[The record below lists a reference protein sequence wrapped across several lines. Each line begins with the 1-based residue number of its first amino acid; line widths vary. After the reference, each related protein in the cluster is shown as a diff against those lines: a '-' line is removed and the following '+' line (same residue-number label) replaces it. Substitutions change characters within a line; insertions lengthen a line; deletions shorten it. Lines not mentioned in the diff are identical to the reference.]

1 MFEQEM
7 ELEKHQSSALPLLL
21 IVGII
26 VALVGIAGY
35 FLIQSRK
42 SLAPAEAS
50 QVVTNILN
58 AQEPPAV
65 SFHSGLIRD
74 GYEENAKDPRYRLLE
89 RAGVITIGKSKKD
102 KTPVSLTAKGEDLI
116 KQIAGVKQKND
127 DEGNPG
133 YTIPLATRK
142 MISVT
147 DVKMNRPD
155 HALITYTWKWEP
167 NALGEEFDA
176 SSGKLAGFNTWERVT
191 LIDKHGARFYKEAPA
206 TVTVNVVNARNG
218 WQVTTEEKLTE

>member
-42 SLAPAEAS
+42 SLSPAEAS
-50 QVVTNILN
+50 QVATNILN

-65 SFHSGLIRD
+65 SFHVGMVPD

-89 RAGVITIGKSKKD
+89 KAGVITIGKSKNN

-116 KQIAGVKQKND
+116 KQIQGVKQKD
-127 DEGNPG
+127 DEGKQAF
-133 YTIPLATRK
+133 TIPLAERK
-142 MISVT
+142 LVAVLN
-147 DVKMNRPD
+147 VKMNGPER
-155 HALITYTWKWEP
+155 ASITYTWKWAP
-167 NALGEEFDA
+167 NALGNEFDA
-176 SSGKLAGFNTWERVT
+176 SAGKLAGFSTWDRVT
-191 LIDKHGARFYKEAPA
+191 LIDKQGARFYQETPPP
-206 TVTVNVVNARNG
+206 VTVNVVDTKKG
-218 WQVTTEEKLTE
+218 WQVTAEERLTE

>member
-35 FLIQSRK
+35 FLIQSRR

-58 AQEPPAV
+58 AQDPPAV
-65 SFHSGLIRD
+65 SFHVGMVPD

-89 RAGVITIGKSKKD
+89 KAGVITIGKATKD
-102 KTPVSLTAKGEDLI
+102 KTPVALTAKGEDLV
-116 KQIAGVKQKND
+116 KQIQGVKQKKDN
-127 DEGNPG
+127 EGNEG
-133 YTIPLATRK
+133 YTIPLAERK
-142 MISVT
+142 LVSVST
-147 DVKMNRPD
+147 VKMNGPD
-155 HALITYTWKWEP
+155 RASISYTWKWVP
-167 NALGEEFDA
+167 NALGNEFDA
-176 SSGKLAGFNTWERVT
+176 SAGKLAGFNTWERVT
-191 LIDKHGARFYKEAPA
+191 LIDKHGARFFQETPPPI
-206 TVTVNVVNARNG
+206 TVNVVDTKKG
-218 WQVTTEEKLTE
+218 WQVATEERLTE

>member
-42 SLAPAEAS
+42 SLSPAEAS
-50 QVVTNILN
+50 QVATNILN

-65 SFHSGLIRD
+65 SFHVGMVPD

-89 RAGVITIGKSKKD
+89 KAGVITIGKSKNN

-116 KQIAGVKQKND
+116 KQIQGVKQKD
-127 DEGNPG
+127 DEGKQAF
-133 YTIPLATRK
+133 TIPLAERK
-142 MISVT
+142 LVAVLS
-147 DVKMNRPD
+147 VKMNGPER
-155 HALITYTWKWEP
+155 ASITYTWKWAP
-167 NALGEEFDA
+167 NALGNEFDA
-176 SSGKLAGFNTWERVT
+176 SAGKLAGFSTWDRVT
-191 LIDKHGARFYKEAPA
+191 LIDKQGARFYQETPPP
-206 TVTVNVVNARNG
+206 VTVNVVDTKKG
-218 WQVTTEEKLTE
+218 WQVTAEERLTE

>member
-35 FLIQSRK
+35 FLIQSRR

-58 AQEPPAV
+58 AQDPPAV
-65 SFHSGLIRD
+65 SFHVGMIPV

-89 RAGVITIGKSKKD
+89 KAGVIAIGKPTKD
-102 KTPVSLTAKGEDLI
+102 KTPVTLTAKGEDLI
-116 KQIAGVKQKND
+116 KQIQGVKQKKDN
-127 DEGNPG
+127 EGNEG
-133 YTIPLATRK
+133 YTIPLAERK
-142 MISVT
+142 LVAVSN
-147 DVKMNRPD
+147 VKMNGPD
-155 HALITYTWKWEP
+155 RASITYTWKWAP
-167 NALGEEFDA
+167 NALGNEFDA
-176 SSGKLAGFNTWERVT
+176 SAGKLAGFNTWERVT
-191 LIDKHGARFYKEAPA
+191 LIDKHGARFFQETPPPI
-206 TVTVNVVNARNG
+206 TVNVVDTKKG
-218 WQVTTEEKLTE
+218 WQVAAEERLTD

>member
-42 SLAPAEAS
+42 SLSPAEAS
-50 QVVTNILN
+50 QVATNILN

-65 SFHSGLIRD
+65 SFHVGMVPD

-89 RAGVITIGKSKKD
+89 KAGVITIGKSKNN

-116 KQIAGVKQKND
+116 KQIQGVKQKD
-127 DEGNPG
+127 DEGKQAL
-133 YTIPLATRK
+133 TIPLAERK
-142 MISVT
+142 LVAVLS
-147 DVKMNRPD
+147 VKMNGPER
-155 HALITYTWKWEP
+155 ASITYTWKWAP
-167 NALGEEFDA
+167 NALGNEFDA
-176 SSGKLAGFNTWERVT
+176 SAGKLAGFSTWDRVT
-191 LIDKHGARFYKEAPA
+191 LIDKQGARFYQETPPP
-206 TVTVNVVNARNG
+206 VTVNVVDTKKG
-218 WQVTTEEKLTE
+218 WQVTAEERLTE

>member
-42 SLAPAEAS
+42 SLSPAEAS
-50 QVVTNILN
+50 QVATNILN

-65 SFHSGLIRD
+65 SFHVGMVPD

-89 RAGVITIGKSKKD
+89 KAGVITIGKSKNN

-116 KQIAGVKQKND
+116 KQIQGVKQKD
-127 DEGNPG
+127 DEGKQA
-133 YTIPLATRK
+133 YTIPLAERK
-142 MISVT
+142 LVAVLS
-147 DVKMNRPD
+147 VKMNGPER
-155 HALITYTWKWEP
+155 ASITYTWKWAP
-167 NALGEEFDA
+167 NALGNEFDA
-176 SSGKLAGFNTWERVT
+176 SAGKLAGFSTWDRVT
-191 LIDKHGARFYKEAPA
+191 LIDKQGARFYQETPPP
-206 TVTVNVVNARNG
+206 VTVNVVDTKKG
-218 WQVTTEEKLTE
+218 WQVTAEERLTE

>member
-42 SLAPAEAS
+42 SLSPAEAS
-50 QVVTNILN
+50 QVATNILN

-65 SFHSGLIRD
+65 SFHVGMVPD

-89 RAGVITIGKSKKD
+89 KAGVITIGKSKNN

-116 KQIAGVKQKND
+116 KQIQGLKQKD
-127 DEGNPG
+127 DEGKQAF
-133 YTIPLATRK
+133 TIPLAERK
-142 MISVT
+142 LVAVLS
-147 DVKMNRPD
+147 VKMNGPER
-155 HALITYTWKWEP
+155 ASITYTWKWAP
-167 NALGEEFDA
+167 NALGNEFDA
-176 SSGKLAGFNTWERVT
+176 SAGKLAGFSTWDRVT
-191 LIDKHGARFYKEAPA
+191 LIDKQGARFYQETPPP
-206 TVTVNVVNARNG
+206 VTVNVVDTKKG
-218 WQVTTEEKLTE
+218 WQVTAEERLTE

>member
-35 FLIQSRK
+35 FLIQSRR

-58 AQEPPAV
+58 AQDPPAV
-65 SFHSGLIRD
+65 SFHVGMIPD

-89 RAGVITIGKSKKD
+89 RAGVITIAKSKAQ
-102 KTPVSLTAKGEDLI
+102 KTPVALTAKGEDLI
-116 KQIAGVKQKND
+116 KQIQGVKQKKD
-127 DEGNPG
+127 DQGNQG
-133 YTIPLATRK
+133 YTIPLAERK
-142 MISVT
+142 LISVT
-147 DVKMNRPD
+147 NVKMNGPD
-155 HALITYTWKWEP
+155 RASITYTWKWEP
-167 NALGEEFDA
+167 NTLGNEFDA
-176 SSGKLAGFNTWERVT
+176 SAGKLTGFNTWERVT
-191 LIDKHGARFYKEAPA
+191 LIDKHGARFYQEAPPPI
-206 TVTVNVVNARNG
+206 TVNVVDTKSG
-218 WQVTTEEKLTE
+218 WVVAAAERLTE

>member
-42 SLAPAEAS
+42 SLSPTEAS

-58 AQEPPAV
+58 AQDPPAV
-65 SFHSGLIRD
+65 SFHVGLIRD

-89 RAGVITIGKSKKD
+89 RAGVITIGKSKAG
-102 KTPVSLTAKGEDLI
+102 KTPVALTAKGEDLI
-116 KQIAGVKQKND
+116 KQVPGVKQKKD
-127 DEGNPG
+127 DEGIQG
-133 YTIPLATRK
+133 YTIPLAERK
-142 MISVT
+142 LIAVSE
-147 DVKMNRPD
+147 VKMKGPER
-155 HALITYTWKWEP
+155 ASITYTWKWMP
-167 NALGEEFDA
+167 NTLGNEFDA
-176 SSGKLAGFNTWERVT
+176 SAGKLAGFTTWERVT
-191 LIDKHGARFYKEAPA
+191 LIDKQGARFYQETPPPI
-206 TVTVNVVNARNG
+206 TVNVVAAKNG
-218 WQVTTEEKLTE
+218 WVVAAEERLTE

>member
-35 FLIQSRK
+35 FLIQSRR

-58 AQEPPAV
+58 AQDPPAV
-65 SFHSGLIRD
+65 SFHVGMIPD

-89 RAGVITIGKSKKD
+89 KAGVITIGKATKD
-102 KTPVSLTAKGEDLI
+102 KTPVGLTAKGEDLI
-116 KQIAGVKQKND
+116 KQIPGVKQKKDN
-127 DEGNPG
+127 EGNEG
-133 YTIPLATRK
+133 YTIPLAERK
-142 MISVT
+142 LISVSN
-147 DVKMNRPD
+147 VKMNGPD
-155 HALITYTWKWEP
+155 RASISYTWKWAP
-167 NALGEEFDA
+167 NALGNEFDA
-176 SSGKLAGFNTWERVT
+176 SAGKLAGFTTWERVA
-191 LIDKHGARFYKEAPA
+191 LIDKHGARFFQETPPPI
-206 TVTVNVVNARNG
+206 TVNVVDTKKG
-218 WQVTTEEKLTE
+218 WQVATEERLTE